1 MFGALELMSRDDW
14 IDPAARILAVRGPL
28 TRERA
33 LECGADCPPVYGDPA
48 LLLPMFYAP
57 GEPKQRAR
65 IAVVPHYF
73 DKPFVFARWRP
84 PSVCKLIDIQGRIET
99 VIDDVV
105 GCDHILSS
113 SLHGLI
119 VAHAYG
125 VPALWVRFG
134 DRLIGDG
141 SKFADYLRSVHMPVD
156 EPILLDVRTFDL
168 ERQLSRVPS
177 ARPRIDT
184 TALWNCCPFRMGL

>member
-1 MFGALELMSRDDW
+1 MSRSDW

-28 TRERA
+28 TRQRA

-48 LLLPMFYAP
+48 LLLPLLYQP
-57 GEPKQRAR
+57 IEPQRR
-65 IAVVPHYF
+65 GRVGVIPHYF
-73 DKPFVFARWRP
+73 DKPYVLARWRP
-84 PSVCKLIDIQGRIET
+84 PPDCKLIDIQSRVET
-99 VIDDVV
+99 VIDDIV

-125 VPALWVRFG
+125 VPALWVRFS

-141 SKFADYLRSVHMPVD
+141 SKFADYLRSVDLTVN
-156 EPILLDVRTFDL
+156 EPIGLDVRTFDPEL
-168 ERQLSRVPS
+168 HIAQIPS

-184 TALWNCCPFRMGL
+184 AALWDRCPFRT